1 MNKNILNY
9 IEECEAWKVGI
20 KNLHWSADN
29 LSQHELCD
37 DIASEISDF
46 EDLVSEVEQSISGKI
61 KLNGFTPKSYKITSL
76 KSFVEDVIS
85 ASQDFLK
92 KLDGM
97 GEKYVGIKSECE
109 TFIGT
114 MQRKLYLVNFTLKEE
129 LKERIKAKINEG
141 YRKEENIKT
150 IFPGTKPSSDSGIL
164 KRLDAI
170 SSGKNGQF
178 NSRTFDSMEDAF
190 KFFKRNLEKVGSLEY
205 KDTVDDMI
213 IVSLNADNG
222 KTYKGMIDFIEVGD
236 GKYKASIKFS
246 NLGKELYDEL
256 EDKKIRN
263 ESIDKNNFMNRWF
276 DKNEEEH
283 LDKARKGLNGKLYK
297 SSLEKLKKMTP
308 DVRNSVEEGNEIRLT
323 EAELKQ
329 VVKEATINL
338 IQEYDMAMAAH
349 RGIENGSSHA
359 HELAMYSLGLNGSG
373 PEDFEEYQNEL
384 EALDAKNEN
393 KEVKLSELELKE
405 MVKNSIVNILEAYS
419 YNGIN
424 YLEKKQHE
432 GITESKEKKPIK
444 IAKEKEGTFKREATK
459 HGKTPKQFAKE
470 VLNSPEGKF
479 SPLMRKKANFCNNF
493 AK

>member
-150 IFPGTKPSSDSGIL
+150 IFPGTKPSSDGGIL

-178 NSRTFDSMEDAF
+178 NSRAFDSMEDAF
-190 KFFKRNLEKVGSLEY
+190 DFFKRNLEKVGDLVY
-205 KDTVDDMI
+205 GGNVDDVT
-213 IVSLNADNG
+213 IVSLNAENG
-222 KTYKGMIDFIEVGD
+222 KSYNGMIDFVELD
-236 GKYKASIKFS
+236 NGKYKASIKFS
-246 NLGKELYDEL
+246 NLGKESEF
-256 EDKKIRN
+256 N
-263 ESIDKNNFMNRWF
+263 
-276 DKNEEEH
+276 
-283 LDKARKGLNGKLYK
+283 
-297 SSLEKLKKMTP
+297 
-308 DVRNSVEEGNEIRLT
+308 
-323 EAELKQ
+323 
-329 VVKEATINL
+329 
-338 IQEYDMAMAAH
+338 
-349 RGIENGSSHA
+349 
-359 HELAMYSLGLNGSG
+359 
-373 PEDFEEYQNEL
+373 EDFE
-384 EALDAKNEN
+384 KNEN

-419 YNGIN
+419 YNGIDYRQSLIDQYANMETPKSREKN
-424 YLEKKQHE
+424 YKENIKRFRRALRKIAPEYGFEFRNSYAFSVCFKYFLKLIEETEGDDLYTEIWTKYGGEYEELADQFLQKIYLKKKQHD
-432 GITESKEKKPIK
+432 GITESKKKKPIK
-444 IAKEKEGTFKREATK
+444 IAKSKEGTFTAAATK
-459 HGKTPKQFAKE
+459 HNMGVQEFANE
-470 VLNSPEGKF
+470 VLANPEKY
-479 SPLMRKKANFCNNF
+479 STKMAKKANFARNF
-493 AK
+493 GKKK